1 MAVRQRD
8 AEHGSGQHLCDVSG
22 QFNWLFFGHS

>member
-1 MAVRQRD
+1 MAIRQRD
-8 AEHGSGQHLCDVSG
+8 AEHGPRQHLGDVSG